1 MRSTAVLISAGAGAL
16 PTVSGISEGMPIPLN
31 ERKIRNWTRQ
41 KGGRPQ
47 GRRPIQINAEMDA
60 GRGQLVVV
68 GRAFK
73 NFSHVREQNHAAGAV
88 LSTAPERKCR

>member
-1 MRSTAVLISAGAGAL
+1 
-16 PTVSGISEGMPIPLN
+16 MPIPLN

-47 GRRPIQINAEMDA
+47 GRRLIQIDAEMDA
-60 GRGQLVVV
+60 GRAQLVVV

-73 NFSHVREQNHAAGAV
+73 NFSQAREQKHAAGAV
-88 LSTAPERKCR
+88 PSTAPERKCR